1 MSQAE
6 AIVRKIDE
14 LKEYITQGG
23 EKLAEVLSI
32 QQDTK
37 EGPLKAVE
45 QVSELIDKESGQIKD
60 INGMRS
66 GLNTLKTYIFKVVMT
81 LTKYKD
87 HLIRLGI
94 AVPTELDEAIDNYKN
109 ALQTINDILSEAG
122 KLQQQAQATQ
132 AQAQPQPQ
140 TSLPQSQTSPSQP
153 KAPSTQAQPQ
163 TQASQSQVKPSQTQL
178 PELPA
183 DEVAKHAISVKKAAL
198 LLRKIVDTIYNII
211 SQYELP
217 PDVDF
222 QQLSDE
228 EKNEYVRRRSV
239 ELYKLFWRNYN
250 PRRGEILRN
259 LQVLEKFLKKK
270 FNPEEAP
277 QFLREVYDRIQE
289 AAPKIESYIREY
301 NLVASAMDLSSAFD
315 VLDGVTPE
323 KIEAA
328 GQALKVLE
336 GLAGD
341 IISYIGSVAK
351 KAGVTIEG
359 TQGAAGK
366 IEALIEDLAR
376 RLAGIGKVSAANE
389 LSLIRLPGGIFLL
402 SSDKERAEGWINA
415 KIKQS
420 KIAGKEK
427 GKKKERKFRVLTDKE
442 LRQEVLEQS
451 EPWVMERTFLLQ
463 VIRNALESLYNF
475 LGAIPPLLTNEQV
488 EYPIKTVDPQKFPA
502 GIRNEIEEWVNAGK
516 QLYNS
521 LGKCVKIFKRSPRQP
536 TNADIEAIRKNDIS
550 NLLQAFIEATKKLD
564 EAYKELPQ
572 DEQGKMRNPAD
583 LLLHPSGLERLQQ
596 LINSLLGGSP
606 TTETFAKSL
615 LLHLLQGVRERQQ
628 PPIEVKH
635 TL

>member
-1 MSQAE
+1 VDKFKELKNYITEGGRIMIQIFPGSQMVKDANDKLQE
-6 AIVRKIDE
+6 AIKEIGTLIDE
-14 LKEYITQGG
+14 ESGYISDFEELQWRLASLKTAVSGIIQTLEELKRKFGD
-23 EKLAEVLSI
+23 LDVRLSPQLDDVI
-32 QQDTK
+32 NNYFAQADKTIDDM
-37 EGPLKAVE
+37 L
-45 QVSELIDKESGQIKD
+45 SELG
-60 INGMRS
+60 R
-66 GLNTLKTYIFKVVMT
+66 
-81 LTKYKD
+81 
-87 HLIRLGI
+87 
-94 AVPTELDEAIDNYKN
+94 
-109 ALQTINDILSEAG
+109 
-122 KLQQQAQATQ
+122 LQQQAE
-132 AQAQPQPQ
+132 
-140 TSLPQSQTSPSQP
+140 
-153 KAPSTQAQPQ
+153 APSA
-163 TQASQSQVKPSQTQL
+163 QTQL

-183 DEVAKHAISVKKAAL
+183 DEVAKNAISVKKAAL
-198 LLRKIVDTIYNII
+198 LLRKIVDTIHNII

-239 ELYKLFWRNYN
+239 ELYELFWRNYN

-359 TQGAAGK
+359 TQGAAGR

-420 KIAGKEK
+420 EIAGKEK

-442 LRQEVLEQS
+442 LRQEVFEQS

-488 EYPIKTVDPQKFPA
+488 EYPIKTVDPTKFPA
-502 GIRNEIEEWVNAGK
+502 GIQNEIKEWVNAGK
-516 QLYNS
+516 QLYNR
-521 LGKCVKIFKRSPRQP
+521 LGNCVKVFKRSPRQP
-536 TNADIEAIRKNDIS
+536 TNADIEAIEKNNIS
-550 NLLQAFIEATKKLD
+550 SHLQAFIEATKKLD
-564 EAYKELPQ
+564 EAYKKLPQ

>member
-239 ELYKLFWRNYN
+239 ELYELFWGNYN

-259 LQVLEKFLKKK
+259 LQILGKFLKKEFK
-270 FNPEEAP
+270 PEEAP
-277 QFLREVYDRIQE
+277 QFLKEAYDRIQE
-289 AAPKIESYIREY
+289 VIQKVEPYIQKH
-301 NLVASAMDLSSAFD
+301 NLIASATDISSAFD

-323 KIEAA
+323 KIEAV
-328 GQALKVLE
+328 GEALKVLE
-336 GLAGD
+336 ELANDIRGYWATIAERRGTLTGD
-341 IISYIGSVAK
+341 I
-351 KAGVTIEG
+351 
-359 TQGAAGK
+359 
-366 IEALIEDLAR
+366 LR
-376 RLAGIGKVSAANE
+376 RLAGISGGVSPTDI
-389 LSLIRLPGGIFLL
+389 LSVLRQPGGIFLL
-402 SSDKERAEGWINA
+402 PSAKERAEGWINA

-420 KIAGKEK
+420 EIAGKEK

-488 EYPIKTVDPQKFPA
+488 EYPIETVDPQKFPA

-564 EAYKELPQ
+564 EAYKKLPQ